1 MDNETKNVIKQ
12 SILKIQDAIDLL
24 KTIQG
29 SLDEIDEIRNELGY
43 KIADLEFE
51 INN

>member
-1 MDNETKNVIKQ
+1 MNNETKNVVKQ

-24 KTIQG
+24 KTIKG
-29 SLDEIDEIRNELGY
+29 SIDEIDEVCDELSY